1 MRGKQSTPR
10 KIIPDEKYNSET
22 VSKLINYIMFDGKK
36 TVAREAVYNALEE
49 LSIKTKTDPVAA
61 LEKAIDNVRPAKE
74 IKSRR
79 VGGANY
85 QIPVPVAD
93 RRQLYLTITWLVD
106 ASRKH
111 RGGKPFWQS
120 LSAELFAAYN
130 NEGDAIRK
138 KEDVQRMAESNRAYA
153 QFA

>member
-1 MRGKQSTPR
+1 MRGKQITPR
-10 KIIPDEKYNSET
+10 KILPDEKYNSEIVT
-22 VSKLINYIMFDGKK
+22 KLINYAMQDGKK
-36 TVAREAVYNALEE
+36 ATARTAVYNALED
-49 LSIKTKTDPVAA
+49 LSAKTKSDPVEA

-74 IKSRR
+74 IRARR

-85 QIPVPVAD
+85 QIPVPVAE
-93 RRQLYLTITWLVD
+93 RRQLYLALSWLID

-120 LSAELFAAYN
+120 LSGELFAAYN
-130 NEGDAIRK
+130 NDGDAIRK
-138 KEDVQRMAESNRAYA
+138 KEDMQRMAESNRAFA